1 MSTSL
6 FTVLLMS
13 ATRLFSSQPLLENS
27 NLLLDAA
34 QSRYLS
40 RSLRARPGDEIVMF
54 DGAGGE
60 LRATIATIDKSG
72 VLVTTG
78 ERQASS
84 IESPLAIHL
93 VQGISRGDRMDT
105 VVQKATELGVTYITP
120 VITNYSVV
128 RLDEQRAQK
137 RQAHWQK
144 IAQSSC
150 EQCGRNTVPI
160 VAQPIPLLNWFGDT
174 PADETT
180 RLMLRPGAT
189 TSLSA
194 AKLAGASVTLMIG
207 PEGGFSDTEYANG
220 SACGFQHVTL
230 GPRILRTET
239 AAVAAISVAQ
249 SVWGDFAG

>member
-1 MSTSL
+1 MSTSP

-13 ATRLFSSQPLLENS
+13 ATRLFSSNPLLENS
-27 NLLLDAA
+27 SILLDAA

-40 RSLRARPGDEIVMF
+40 RSLRARPGDEIIMF

-60 LRATIATIDKSG
+60 LPATVTTIDKSG

-78 ERQASS
+78 VRQSNG

-105 VVQKATELGVTYITP
+105 VVQKATELGVTQITP
-120 VITNYSVV
+120 VISNYSVV

-144 IAQSSC
+144 IAQSAC
-150 EQCGRNTVPI
+150 EQCGRNSVPT
-160 VAQPIPLLNWFGDT
+160 VAQPIPLLHWFGDT

-180 RLMLRPGAT
+180 RLMLRPGAA

-194 AKLAGASVTLMIG
+194 VNLAAASVTLMIG
-207 PEGGFSDTEYANG
+207 PEGGFSETEYANG
-220 SACGFQHVTL
+220 NACGFEHVAL

-249 SVWGDFAG
+249 SVWGDFAN